1 MKSSQQFRFIY
12 IFLLLAILQNNV
24 FSQSATPTPE
34 ANAAPVAAAS
44 SVAVEENLIHTGDL
58 IDVDIIGSTEFDW
71 RGNLDSDGF
80 LSNVNFSENPIYA
93 LCETEEA
100 VAAKV
105 VDSYK
110 KILRD
115 PKVIVRILDRT
126 NRPLAVLYGAVKKN
140 QRFQIKRFVSLS
152 EIIIIS
158 GGFTEQVSGEIQIFR
173 PNNLNC
179 LEKKI
184 SIKTIAD
191 ESARTNIKPVSAVDQ
206 PRSIKISD
214 LLSGDVRF
222 NPQILG
228 GDVITVLEAKPLYI
242 IGGVVA
248 PKQIPVRAELTL
260 SRAIDSAGGLSKDA
274 DAAEIRIF
282 RRSGIETKSIT
293 ANLDK
298 IRAGQAADVNLQP
311 FDVVEVPI
319 TGSGRKD
326 FSPVVREFVLT
337 EKQSEKLPLTIVD

>member
-1 MKSSQQFRFIY
+1 MKSTQPFRFTY
-12 IFLLLAILQNNV
+12 VFFLAAVFLNNV

-34 ANAAPVAAAS
+34 VVAPVVVTPA
-44 SVAVEENLIHTGDL
+44 VAEENLIHSGDL
-58 IDVDIIGSTEFDW
+58 IDVDIVGSTEFDW

-80 LSNVNFSENPIYA
+80 LSNVNFSETPIYA

-105 VDSYK
+105 VDSYR

-115 PKVIVRILDRT
+115 PKVIVKILDRT

-158 GGFTEQVSGEIQIFR
+158 GGFTEQVSGEIEIFR
-173 PNNLNC
+173 PRNLNC
-179 LEKKI
+179 SEKKI
-184 SIKTIAD
+184 DIKTTGDDA
-191 ESARTNIKPVSAVDQ
+191 AQTAAKPVSSAVQ
-206 PRSIKISD
+206 PTNIKISD
-214 LLSGDVRF
+214 LLSGDARF

-228 GDVITVLEAKPLYI
+228 GDIITVSEAKPLYI

-260 SRAIDSAGGLSKDA
+260 SRAIDSVGGLSKDA
-274 DAAEIRIF
+274 DTAEIRIF
-282 RRSGIETKSIT
+282 RRSGFETKSIV

-311 FDVVEVPI
+311 FDVIEVPI
-319 TGSGRKD
+319 TGGGRKD
-326 FSPVVREFVLT
+326 FSPVVKEFVIS
-337 EKQSEKLPLTIVD
+337 EKQSEKLPLTVVD